1 MDFEAAAKDE
11 YNLPEETK
19 ILEQLA
25 NLEKQTHAGALFEDL
40 RRHPAWQ
47 KIEEYMKNYIE
58 ESQKKIFSDP
68 DGDHRKAIFQVQG
81 MILLRNWIHGQSL
94 AGQIAS
100 RAIQEHFKAV
110 QEEKQQL
117 GITE

>member
-1 MDFEAAAKDE
+1 MATFEEMSKDE
-11 YNLPEETK
+11 YNTQEETQ
-19 ILEQLA
+19 ILKQLDV
-25 NLEKQTHAGALFEDL
+25 LEKQAHAGALFEDL

-58 ESQKKIFSDP
+58 ESQKKIFQDA

-81 MILLRNWIHGQSL
+81 MVTLRNWIHGQSL

-100 RAIQEHFKAV
+100 RTIQEHFKAV
-110 QEEKQQL
+110 EADKESL
-117 GITE
+117 GLQ

>member
-1 MDFEAAAKDE
+1 MDFQKEAQDPYNTQDE
-11 YNLPEETK
+11 TQ
-19 ILEQLA
+19 ILTQLDV
-25 NLEKQTHAGALFEDL
+25 LEKQAHAGALFEDL

-47 KIEEYMKNYIE
+47 KIEEYMKNYID

-81 MILLRNWIHGQSL
+81 MIKLRNWIHGQSL

-110 QEEKQQL
+110 EADKQQL
-117 GITE
+117 GL